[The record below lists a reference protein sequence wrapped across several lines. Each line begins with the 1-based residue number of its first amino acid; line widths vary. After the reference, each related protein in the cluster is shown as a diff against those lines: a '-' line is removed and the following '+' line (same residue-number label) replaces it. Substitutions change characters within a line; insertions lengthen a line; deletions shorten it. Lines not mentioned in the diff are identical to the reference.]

1 MDTLDK
7 LSTMIVDEIMSA
19 PESVRSDL
27 ALQVASSFVEF
38 SGYEMARSGTVKSS
52 TRLFL
57 IAEELERL
65 RKAELTAQTETAPDN
80 IVPFV
85 RRTAAGGG
93 MATASIS

>member
-57 IAEELERL
+57 LANEIERL
-65 RKAELTAQTETAPDN
+65 RRADRELSIDTAT
-80 IVPFV
+80 VLPFV
-85 RRTAAGGG
+85 PRQTSHAVTA
-93 MATASIS
+93 